1 VACARVC
8 AQIDTA
14 DAIALD
20 MVAMGRLNDNPTS
33 YKRCIES
40 TSANHQP
47 VLHISDITYVEDGC
61 DHMIRGF

>member
-1 VACARVC
+1 
-8 AQIDTA
+8 
-14 DAIALD
+14 
-20 MVAMGRLNDNPTS
+20 LNDNPTS